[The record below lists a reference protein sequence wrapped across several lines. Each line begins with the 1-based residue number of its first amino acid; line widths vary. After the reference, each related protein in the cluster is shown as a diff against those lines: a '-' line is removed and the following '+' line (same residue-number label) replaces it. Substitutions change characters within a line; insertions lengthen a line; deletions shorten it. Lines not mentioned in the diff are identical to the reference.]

1 MTSGEADYWKEKI
14 GNLQEY
20 QYGYHKGWSMI
31 LDTLTWPVLIMMLIC
46 IGIAPIFA
54 GEYQSKCDSLILCM
68 KYGRSKLILAKIIS
82 GWLYATG
89 VYWGITLIY
98 SSIYMIF

>member
-1 MTSGEADYWKEKI
+1 
-14 GNLQEY
+14 
-20 QYGYHKGWSMI
+20 
-31 LDTLTWPVLIMMLIC
+31 MMLIC

-89 VYWGITLIY
+89 VYWGITLIIRHSTRPY
-98 SSIYMIF
+98 LIFYLLDSQKEKQKNY